1 MNPNEASSSSDF
13 IRTIIAEDNKN
24 HKYGGRVVTRFPP
37 EPNGYLHI
45 GHAKSICLN
54 FGVAAEHEGG
64 ICHLRFDDTN
74 PAKEDVE
81 YVESIQED
89 VHWLGFDWGGHLY
102 YASDYFEQLYQYAV
116 QLIKTGNAYVESLSA
131 DEIRDYRGTLTHP
144 GRESPYRHRSIEENL
159 DLFERMRAGEF
170 EDGTHVLRAK
180 IDMASPNVS
189 MRDPTLY
196 RIRRVP
202 HHRTGD
208 TWCIYPMYD
217 FTHCISDAIEGIT
230 HSLCT
235 LEFENNR
242 PLYEWVLNTLGL
254 PKPHPQQIEFA
265 RLGLEHTN
273 LSKRNLLRLV
283 EGGYVSGWDDPR
295 MPTISGLRRRG
306 YTPEAIRH
314 FCEHIGV
321 AKRDSTV
328 QLALLEYFIR
338 HDLNQRAPRAMAVLR
353 PLKVVLLNYPEDQ
366 EEELKAINNPEEPS
380 AGTRQVPFSRE
391 LYIECEDFM
400 EEPSRKFFRLAPGRE
415 VRLRYA
421 YFITCVDVVKD
432 DAGQVIELH
441 CTYDPETRGG
451 NAPDGR
457 KVKAT
462 LHWVSAAHA
471 VAAEVRLYDHLLR
484 MPDASDSVQAE
495 DFTQT
500 LNPHSLQVLQGCMLE
515 PSLAEAAPGARYQFE
530 RQGYFCADSRDSTP
544 SRPVFNRT
552 VTLRDTWAKVQQAQ
566 NQ

>member
-1 MNPNEASSSSDF
+1 
-13 IRTIIAEDNKN
+13 
-24 HKYGGRVVTRFPP
+24 
-37 EPNGYLHI
+37 
-45 GHAKSICLN
+45 
-54 FGVAAEHEGG
+54 
-64 ICHLRFDDTN
+64 
-74 PAKEDVE
+74 
-81 YVESIQED
+81 
-89 VHWLGFDWGGHLY
+89 
-102 YASDYFEQLYQYAV
+102 
-116 QLIKTGNAYVESLSA
+116 
-131 DEIRDYRGTLTHP
+131 
-144 GRESPYRHRSIEENL
+144 
-159 DLFERMRAGEF
+159 
-170 EDGTHVLRAK
+170 
-180 IDMASPNVS
+180 
-189 MRDPTLY
+189 
-196 RIRRVP
+196 
-202 HHRTGD
+202 
-208 TWCIYPMYD
+208 
-217 FTHCISDAIEGIT
+217 
-230 HSLCT
+230 
-235 LEFENNR
+235 
-242 PLYEWVLNTLGL
+242 
-254 PKPHPQQIEFA
+254 
-265 RLGLEHTN
+265 
-273 LSKRNLLRLV
+273 
-283 EGGYVSGWDDPR
+283 